1 MLYNVLYIYIY
12 IYIFKYEEQKI
23 EMANNDMAYDSN
35 TLFGD
40 NTDVT
45 DDGQDMTAK
54 VSVV

>member
-12 IYIFKYEEQKI
+12 IYIFKHEEQKI

-35 TLFGD
+35 ILFGD

-45 DDGQDMTAK
+45 DDGQDVTAK
-54 VSVV
+54 LSVV